1 MARDSQGSRR
11 CSTPTASRAVDVY
24 AEPHADPSGQTELV
38 KAFVLVGGWPGSGK
52 TTLARPL
59 ATELGVAFLS
69 KDEVKETLMDRL
81 GAPVTVE
88 QSREVGVAAVAAVL
102 RVARGCPAAVI
113 DSTWFPYARPMVL
126 ELPGPLVELR
136 CRVDVELARERYHR
150 RVRDARYLDGLRTEA
165 ELWGAEVAPLGVDPL
180 IEVDTAEPVDVVAL
194 AQVIRATVE
203 RGGRG

>member
-102 RVARGCPAAVI
+102 RVARGCPAAV
-113 DSTWFPYARPMVL
+113 
-126 ELPGPLVELR
+126 PLVELR